1 MAETEKRN
9 WPGKRLKNVGKVIS
23 IIGIIITALSLMGG
37 GGGSAFLAG
46 FLLFIFPG
54 LILYGIGRRQYQKAI
69 NAPIVPVPKAPK
81 IKGEGMGAGFAFAI
95 VLWVI
100 GVPLTIFGIIVLNL
114 YALFGGLAMF
124 LIGWIIFS
132 WDSAAH
138 KHDDRDAFYMQR
150 RGSNNAKRNM
160 WRGHKYSKKR

>member
-1 MAETEKRN
+1 MTETEKRK
-9 WPGKRLKNVGKVIS
+9 WPGKGLKNAGKVIS
-23 IIGIIITALSLMGG
+23 IFGIIITALSLIGG
-37 GGGSAFLAG
+37 GGGVAFLGG
-46 FLLFIFPG
+46 FLFFIMPG
-54 LILYGIGRRQYQKAI
+54 LILYGIGRRKYQKAI
-69 NAPIVPVPKAPK
+69 NAPIVPIPKAPK

-124 LIGWIIFS
+124 LIGWIIFICY
-132 WDSAAH
+132 SAAH

-150 RGSNNAKRNM
+150 WGSNKAKRNM
-160 WRGHKYSKKR
+160 WRGHRYSKKR